1 MPIKGTKTKGS
12 DWHERRKYDMLQR
25 IQLETE
31 SSIVEVTCTDSDSEN
46 DSDEE
51 ARIESIKVC
60 STYLS
65 PYYT

>member
-1 MPIKGTKTKGS
+1 MPIKGTKPKGS

-31 SSIVEVTCTDSDSEN
+31 SLIVEVTCTDSDSEN